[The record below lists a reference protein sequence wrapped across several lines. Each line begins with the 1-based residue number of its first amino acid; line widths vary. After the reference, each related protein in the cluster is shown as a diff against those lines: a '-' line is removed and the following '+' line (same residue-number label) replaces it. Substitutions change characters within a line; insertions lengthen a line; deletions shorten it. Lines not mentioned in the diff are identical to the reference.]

1 MTSRRAALPSLAV
14 LCVASSLAAQDL
26 KLPNKE
32 GTVKFALIGDTGT
45 GSRAQTEVAAQMEA
59 FRKRFPFRFVLM
71 AGDNMYGS
79 QRPRDF
85 VTKFEKPFEALL
97 SVGVEFYAAIG
108 NHDEPLQIN
117 YKLFNMGGQRY
128 YSFRADGTDVGT
140 NVDKGPRFYA
150 LDSNYMDKAQ
160 LDWIEKQLSA
170 GGDDWKISYF
180 HHPIYSSAR
189 KHGSALDL
197 RQALEPLFIQYEV
210 DVVFAG
216 HEHVYERIKP
226 QQGIHYFVSGAAGTL
241 RKGDLRRPSQ
251 YTETG
256 FDQDYHFVLFEID
269 GDEMHFQ
276 AVSRTGATVD
286 SGKIKRGEAAAAKKE
301 AVKP

>member
-1 MTSRRAALPSLAV
+1 VTPRRAAVALIAV
-14 LCVASSLAAQDL
+14 LCAAASLAAQDL

-32 GTVKFALIGDTGT
+32 GTVKFVLIGDTGT
-45 GSRAQTEVAAQMEA
+45 GSRAQSEVGAQMEA
-59 FRKRFPFRFVLM
+59 LRKKFPFTFVLM

-79 QRPRDF
+79 QRARDF
-85 VTKFEKPFEALL
+85 VTKFEKPYEALL
-97 SVGVEFYAAIG
+97 AAGVKFFAAIG

-117 YKLFNMGGQRY
+117 YKLFNMGGERFY
-128 YSFRADGTDVGT
+128 AFRADGTDVGPS
-140 NVDKGPRFYA
+140 VGKGVRFYA

-160 LDWIEKQLSA
+160 LDWLEKQLAA
-170 GGDDWKISYF
+170 GGDDWKICYF

-197 RQALEPLFIQYEV
+197 RKVLEPLFIQYKV
-210 DVVFAG
+210 DVVMAG
-216 HEHVYERIKP
+216 HEHVYERVKP
-226 QQGIHYFVSGAAGTL
+226 QQGVHYFVSGAGGTL

-251 YTETG
+251 YTEVG

-269 GDEMHFQ
+269 GGEMHFQ

-286 SGKIKRGEAAAAKKE
+286 SGKFKKGEAAAAKKE
-301 AVKP
+301 ATQP

>member
-1 MTSRRAALPSLAV
+1 MTVRRAAVAFLAV
-14 LCVASSLAAQDL
+14 LCAVSSLAAQDL

-32 GTVKFALIGDTGT
+32 GTVKFVLIGDTGT
-45 GSRAQTEVAAQMEA
+45 GSRAQIEVGAQMEM
-59 FRKRFPFRFVLM
+59 FRKRFPFTFVLM

-79 QRPRDF
+79 QRAADF
-85 VTKFEKPFEALL
+85 VSKFEKPYEALL
-97 SVGVEFYAAIG
+97 SAGVKFFAAIG

-117 YKLFNMGGQRY
+117 YKHFNMGGERFY
-128 YSFRADGTDVGT
+128 AFRADGKEVGPG
-140 NVDKGPRFYA
+140 VGKGPRFYA

-160 LDWIEKQLSA
+160 LDWIEKQLAA
-170 GGDDWKISYF
+170 GGDDWKICYF
-180 HHPIYSSAR
+180 HHPLYSSAR

-197 RQALEPLFIQYEV
+197 RKVLEPLFIQYKV

-226 QQGIHYFVSGAAGTL
+226 QQGVHYFVSGSGGTL

-251 YTETG
+251 YTEAG

-269 GDEMHFQ
+269 GGEMHFQ
-276 AVSRTGATVD
+276 AVSRMGATVD
-286 SGKIKRGEAAAAKKE
+286 SGSIKRGAAAAAKDE